1 MWRRSRTSITVK
13 GTPWKQSLTNC
24 ASGSATRS
32 LRRDSGG
39 PWPAFP
45 PSTRRRSTTPSS
57 LPPRGEKTLR
67 GMVLNMELGRFPTE
81 TAAFLRECPQARD
94 MDILF
99 NNELRSSR
107 QTVAPQCFRVLGA
120 EIPQNPK
127 VVPVRSTA
135 VFDILGHILG
145 QDFER
150 QDQQK
155 LRRSKEYSRL
165 SWKGVRR
172 LGSSVRVSSAAAN
185 PCRL

>member
-1 MWRRSRTSITVK
+1 MSRRLRISITAE
-13 GTPWKQSLTNC
+13 GAPWKQSLTSC

-32 LRRDSGG
+32 LRRDSGR

-107 QTVAPQCFRVLGA
+107 QTVAPQCFRAFGGLKSPKTESRSCLLHGGFRYSGSHSGSGFRGA
-120 EIPQNPK
+120 GPAKIASQ
-127 VVPVRSTA
+127 
-135 VFDILGHILG
+135 
-145 QDFER
+145 
-150 QDQQK
+150 
-155 LRRSKEYSRL
+155 LRI
-165 SWKGVRR
+165 
-172 LGSSVRVSSAAAN
+172 
-185 PCRL
+185 